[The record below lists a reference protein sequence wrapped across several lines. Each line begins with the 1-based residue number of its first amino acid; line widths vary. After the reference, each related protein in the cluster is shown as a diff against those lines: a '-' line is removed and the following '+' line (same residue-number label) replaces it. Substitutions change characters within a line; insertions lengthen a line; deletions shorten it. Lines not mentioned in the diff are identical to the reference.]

1 MKFLQPVVLSLAV
14 LLTSSL
20 ASAQEKK
27 AAAEKAKKAKP
38 AEKADKPA
46 SKKPTDARKKDAKK
60 AEADPL
66 AGWWTGTWLSHMNN
80 HTGPINGHFTKLDDD
95 NYCVHFNGMF
105 WEVFPFEYNVV
116 LTVTERKKDSV
127 TMSGSQSLGL
137 LFGNFS
143 YEADVTDK
151 EFSATFKSA
160 LDWGVFNMTKWEPEK
175 EEKAEA
181 KKVEAKKAEAKKAEA
196 KKESSKKPADGKK

>member
-14 LLTSSL
+14 LLTGSL
-20 ASAQEKK
+20 TSAQEKK
-27 AAAEKAKKAKP
+27 AAAEKAEKAKP
-38 AEKADKPA
+38 AKKADKSAP
-46 SKKPTDARKKDAKK
+46 KKQADAKKKDAKK

-80 HTGPINGHFTKLDDD
+80 HTGPINGHFTKIDDD

-137 LFGNFS
+137 LLGNFS
-143 YEADVTDK
+143 YEAEVTDK

-160 LDWGVFNMTKWEPEK
+160 LDWGVFNMTKWEPEQ
-175 EEKAEA
+175 EEKAA
-181 KKVEAKKAEAKKAEA
+181 A
-196 KKESSKKPADGKK
+196 KKEESKKEVSKKAASEKK